1 MEFMYIKYNNGI
13 RHSIIKECEH
23 TLISDSK
30 IVPIPSKKE
39 VQINNDAFPTNSN
52 ESNII
57 PICNNKT
64 DAKITNFFFNAIHQ
78 NYLNNR
84 KR

>member
-1 MEFMYIKYNNGI
+1 MYIKYNNGI

-23 TLISDSK
+23 SFISDSK
-30 IVPIPSKKE
+30 IMPIPTKKE
-39 VQINNDAFPTNSN
+39 VEINKDPFPLNSN
-52 ESNII
+52 ESKII
-57 PICNNKT
+57 PICNNKI
-64 DAKITNFFFNAIHQ
+64 DEKITNFFFSAIHQ